1 MHEHAWQTQT
11 LEHSISRP
19 TFAAKSLEDCESK
32 LDIRLEEG
40 VEKDS
45 SGASVFDG
53 SVVRIVVDGYVLAKG
68 RSTLLRE
75 MRLSMCFRRLLP
87 WRGTGSDI

>member
-19 TFAAKSLEDCESK
+19 TFAAKSLEDYESK

-45 SGASVFDG
+45 SGASIFEG
-53 SVVRIVVDGYVLAKG
+53 SVVQVVVDGYVLAKG
-68 RSTLLRE
+68 RSTSSARDALVDVFQKVVAMARE
-75 MRLSMCFRRLLP
+75 RE
-87 WRGTGSDI
+87 